1 MCLRGKCKLSAHLE
15 TTRLHYDTS
24 YQTHLIMKAGL
35 AYIPGWG
42 RTNLLKYAL
51 TKNDT
56 PGMEH

>member
-1 MCLRGKCKLSAHLE
+1 MTPE
-15 TTRLHYDTS
+15 MVS